1 MLRRLAPISFA
12 AVVAVT
18 AVVAAVPAGAQDFR
32 WSGSAAAGSDVSVSN
47 VTGNV
52 TVTASTTGRVEVL
65 GTKRGS
71 GRNYDRIKADVQQT
85 SRGIAICVLYDD
97 NSSCDDNGS
106 HSNNRG
112 RWNDDDNWGN
122 ARMDLEVAIPTNL
135 QVSASSVS
143 GDVSVT
149 GAQGDVRA
157 NTVSGDVRLD
167 RLHARS
173 VKANTVS
180 GDLEVRVDEFTGQ
193 GDLSFNTV
201 SGDLTLYVPKN
212 FDADLSMSS
221 VSGDVNSDFSLTV
234 GSTSRMRR
242 GSIEARIGNGGR
254 RLDVHTVSGNL
265 RLRAIS

>member
-1 MLRRLAPISFA
+1 
-12 AVVAVT
+12 
-18 AVVAAVPAGAQDFR
+18 
-32 WSGSAAAGSDVSVSN
+32 VSN
-47 VTGNV
+47 ISGNV
-52 TVTASTTGRVEVL
+52 IVTASTTGKVEVL

-71 GRNYDRIKADVQQT
+71 GRNIDRIKADVQQT
-85 SRGIAICVLYDD
+85 SRGIAICVLYGD
-97 NSSCDDNGS
+97 NSYCDDNGS

-112 RWNDDDNWGN
+112 RWNDDEDNWGN
-122 ARMDLEVAIPTNL
+122 VRMDLEVAIPTNL

-157 NTVSGDVRLD
+157 NTVSGDLHLD

-201 SGDLTLYVPKN
+201 SGDLTLLVPRN

-221 VSGDVNSDFSLTV
+221 VSGDVNSDFALTV
-234 GSTSRMRR
+234 GNTNRLRR

-265 RLRAIS
+265 RLRSIN

>member
-1 MLRRLAPISFA
+1 MLRRLTSASLVA
-12 AVVAVT
+12 LAV
-18 AVVAAVPAGAQDFR
+18 AVPAHAQDFR
-32 WSGSAAAGSDVSVSN
+32 WSGTATAGSEVSVSN

-52 TVTASTTGRVEVL
+52 TITASTTGRVEVL

-71 GRNYDRIKADVQQT
+71 GRNSDRIKADVQQT

-97 NSSCDDNGS
+97 NAYCDDNGY

-112 RWNDDDNWGN
+112 RWNDDDNWGS
-122 ARMDLEVAIPTNL
+122 ARMDLEVAIPTSL

-149 GAQGDVRA
+149 GAHGDVRA
-157 NTVSGDVRLD
+157 NTVSGDVRLNG
-167 RLHARS
+167 LHATS

-180 GDLEVRVDEFTGQ
+180 GDLEVRIDELAGR

-201 SGDLTLYVPKN
+201 SGDVTLLVPKT

-221 VSGDVNSDFSLTV
+221 VSGDVNSDFALTV
-234 GSTSRMRR
+234 GNMNRMRR
-242 GSIEARIGNGGR
+242 GSVEARIGNGGR
-254 RLDVHTVSGNL
+254 RLDVHTVSGSL
-265 RLRAIS
+265 RLRALN

>member
-1 MLRRLAPISFA
+1 MLRRLAPVSLAAFA
-12 AVVAVT
+12 AMVV
-18 AVVAAVPAGAQDFR
+18 AVPAGAQDFR
-32 WSGSAAAGSDVSVSN
+32 WSGSASAGSEVSVSN
-47 VTGNV
+47 ISGNV
-52 TVTASTTGRVEVL
+52 TVTASTTGKVEVL

-71 GRNYDRIKADVQQT
+71 GSGYNRIKADVEQT
-85 SRGIAICVLYDD
+85 SRGIAICVLYDES
-97 NSSCDDNGS
+97 SSCDENGS
-106 HSNNRG
+106 HSNSRG
-112 RWNDDDNWGN
+112 RWNDDWGN
-122 ARMDLEVAIPTNL
+122 ARMDLEVAVPTNL

-221 VSGDVNSDFSLTV
+221 VSGDVNSDFALTV
-234 GSTSRMRR
+234 GGMNRMRR
-242 GSIEARIGNGGR
+242 GSIEARIGQGGR

-265 RLRAIS
+265 RLRSIS

>member
-1 MLRRLAPISFA
+1 MLRRLTSVSLATCA
-12 AVVAVT
+12 ALTVAVS
-18 AVVAAVPAGAQDFR
+18 ARAQDFR
-32 WSGSAAAGSDVSVSN
+32 WSGSAAAGSEVSVSN

-85 SRGIAICVLYDD
+85 SRGIAICVLYDE
-97 NSSCDDNGS
+97 NSYCDENGN
-106 HSNNRG
+106 HSNSRG
-112 RWNDDDNWGN
+112 RWNDDDNGGN
-122 ARMDLEVAIPTNL
+122 ARMDLQVAIPTNL

-167 RLHARS
+167 GLRATS

-180 GDLEVRVDEFTGQ
+180 GDLEVRIDALTGR
-193 GDLSFNTV
+193 GDLSFNSV
-201 SGDLTLYVPKN
+201 SGDVTLLVPRA

-221 VSGDVNSDFSLTV
+221 VSGDVNSDFALTV
-234 GSTSRMRR
+234 SNTNRLRR
-242 GSIEARIGNGGR
+242 GSVEARIGNGGR
-254 RLDVHTVSGNL
+254 RLDVHTVSGSL
-265 RLRAIS
+265 RIRAIN

>member
-1 MLRRLAPISFA
+1 MLRRLTSASLA
-12 AVVAVT
+12 SCALLAVAT
-18 AVVAAVPAGAQDFR
+18 PAQAQDFR
-32 WSGSAAAGSDVSVSN
+32 WSGSAAAGSEVSVSN

-97 NSSCDDNGS
+97 NSYCDDNGY

-122 ARMDLEVAIPTNL
+122 ARMDLQVAIPTNL

-167 RLHARS
+167 RLHASS

-180 GDLEVRVDEFTGQ
+180 GDLEIRVDELLGR

-201 SGDLTLYVPKN
+201 SGDITLLVPRA

-221 VSGDVNSDFSLTV
+221 VSGDVNSDFALTV
-234 GSTSRMRR
+234 GNTNRMRR
-242 GSIEARIGNGGR
+242 GSVEARIGNGGR
-254 RLDVHTVSGNL
+254 RLDVHTVSGSL
-265 RLRAIS
+265 RLRAIN

>member
-1 MLRRLAPISFA
+1 MLRRLASVSFA
-12 AVVAVT
+12 AFAAMVV
-18 AVVAAVPAGAQDFR
+18 AVPAGAQDFR
-32 WSGSAAAGSDVSVSN
+32 WSGSAAAGSEVSVSN

-71 GRNYDRIKADVQQT
+71 GRNFDRIKADVEQT

-97 NSSCDDNGS
+97 NSTCDNNGS
-106 HSNNRG
+106 HSNSRG

-122 ARMDLEVAIPTNL
+122 ARMDLEVAVPTSL
-135 QVSASSVS
+135 QVAASSVS

-157 NTVSGDVRLD
+157 NTVSGDIRLD

-201 SGDLTLYVPKN
+201 SGDLTLYVPKS

-221 VSGDVNSDFSLTV
+221 VSGDVNSDFALTV
-234 GSTSRMRR
+234 GNMNRMRR
-242 GSIEARIGNGGR
+242 GSIEARIGSGGR

-265 RLRAIS
+265 RLRSIS

>member
-1 MLRRLAPISFA
+1 MLRRLASVSSAAFA
-12 AVVAVT
+12 AMVVAG
-18 AVVAAVPAGAQDFR
+18 PAGAQDFR
-32 WSGSAAAGSDVSVSN
+32 WSGSAAAGSEVSVSN

-71 GRNYDRIKADVQQT
+71 GRNYDRIKADVVQT
-85 SRGIAICVLYDD
+85 SRGIAVCVLYDD
-97 NSSCDDNGS
+97 NSTCDDNGS
-106 HSNNRG
+106 HSKSRG
-112 RWNDDDNWGN
+112 RWNDDDNNWGN
-122 ARMDLEVAIPTNL
+122 ARMDLEVAVPTNL
-135 QVSASSVS
+135 QVAASSVS

-221 VSGDVNSDFSLTV
+221 VSGDVNSDFALTV
-234 GSTSRMRR
+234 GSMSRMRR
-242 GSIEARIGNGGR
+242 GSVEARIGNGGR